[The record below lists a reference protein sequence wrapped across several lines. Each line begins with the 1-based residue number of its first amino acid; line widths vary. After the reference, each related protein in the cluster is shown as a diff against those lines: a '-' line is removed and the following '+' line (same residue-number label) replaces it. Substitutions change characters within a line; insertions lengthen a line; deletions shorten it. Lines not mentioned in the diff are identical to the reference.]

1 MNKQPKTGSIGG
13 RLLGRL
19 SFKWGRNT
27 DPWWALVALVIILLV
42 VLVTVRSDP
51 FLNILLFVRD
61 GISITIVITISAF
74 VLTLVLGLVGALGR
88 PLTKS
93 NYLRNF
99 HTLC

>member
-61 GISITIVITISAF
+61 GISITIV
-74 VLTLVLGLVGALGR
+74 LTLVLGLVGALGR